1 MRITDLFFN
10 PGSRTQAIYSSA
22 VHPDAMPPPAAALP
36 PVIGTMWAEERTR
49 IAVSKNSNISGKLS
63 YQGPVRIDGHLRGEV
78 TSTEVIVISESAS
91 VDGRVR
97 APRVLL
103 LGSFEGEVSGAES
116 VVLGP
121 SARAKGRI
129 QSKRLT
135 VCEGAHVEADLTVGH
150 PRTGEA

>member
-1 MRITDLFFN
+1 
-10 PGSRTQAIYSSA
+10 
-22 VHPDAMPPPAAALP
+22 
-36 PVIGTMWAEERTR
+36 MWAEERTR

-63 YQGPVRIDGHLRGEV
+63 YQGPVRIDGKLRGEV

-97 APRVLL
+97 APRILL
-103 LGSFEGEVSGAES
+103 LGSLEGEVSGAEC

-129 QSKRLT
+129 QSERLT
-135 VCEGAHVEADLTVGH
+135 VCEGARVEADLAVGY
-150 PRTGEA
+150 PRAHEA